1 MSNYYSLVRRVCHI
15 ENVRSLFPIYSQ
27 IQHAINFKYMS
38 TEAKKVEETEK
49 TNEVNK
55 SENEIE
61 EKESENVSMEEY
73 AEMEEL
79 LRQSKDEAADFKDK
93 YVRSLAENENVRRRA
108 KKQLEDSKLYA
119 IQSFCKDLLEVADIL
134 EKATES
140 VPKEELSKSSHL
152 KSLFDGLT
160 MTETQLQKVF
170 KSHGLEKVH
179 PLNEKFDPNFHE
191 ALFQLPGE
199 ISGTVAVVQKTGYR
213 LHGRPLRA
221 ALVGVVK

>member
-1 MSNYYSLVRRVCHI
+1 
-15 ENVRSLFPIYSQ
+15 
-27 IQHAINFKYMS
+27 MS
-38 TEAKKVEETEK
+38 TEAKKVEETEGTSEASK
-49 TNEVNK
+49 SEGKNEENK
-55 SENEIE
+55 SENLSID
-61 EKESENVSMEEY
+61 KY

-79 LRQSKDEAADFKDK
+79 LKQSKDEAADFKDK

-170 KSHGLEKVH
+170 TNHGLEKVH

-199 ISGTVAVVQKTGYR
+199 VSGTVAVVQKTGYR

>member
-1 MSNYYSLVRRVCHI
+1 MSNYYSLVRRICHI
-15 ENVRSLFPIYSQ
+15 ENVRSLSPIYSQ
-27 IQHAINFKYMS
+27 IQHVVNFKYMS
-38 TEAKKVEETEK
+38 TEAKKVEETEGTSEASK
-49 TNEVNK
+49 SESKNEENK
-55 SENEIE
+55 SENLSID
-61 EKESENVSMEEY
+61 KY

-79 LRQSKDEAADFKDK
+79 LKQSKDEAADFKDK

-170 KSHGLEKVH
+170 TNHGLEKVH

-199 ISGTVAVVQKTGYR
+199 VSGAVAVVQKTGYR